1 MLHPKGGAQYI
12 EIEPEELEAIAI
24 ESKRTI
30 EIDEFV
36 PKVTT
41 FFGSSTNRPVIP
53 GAWLGRDRL
62 AGFVPWDSVLR

>member
-1 MLHPKGGAQYI
+1 VWVERLMMSTSAAP
-12 EIEPEELEAIAI
+12 
-24 ESKRTI
+24 
-30 EIDEFV
+30 
-36 PKVTT
+36 VTT